1 MFIGLQYTNITYK
14 DWIKYI
20 RKYFLVLF
28 ILLFVSLMILLSSF
42 LSSSSIVIL
51 VFVFLI
57 INDIIINRGVY
68 TDDKSK
74 SNK

>member
-28 ILLFVSLMILLSSF
+28 TLLFVSLMILLSSF

-68 TDDKSK
+68 TDDKSRCDK
-74 SNK
+74 